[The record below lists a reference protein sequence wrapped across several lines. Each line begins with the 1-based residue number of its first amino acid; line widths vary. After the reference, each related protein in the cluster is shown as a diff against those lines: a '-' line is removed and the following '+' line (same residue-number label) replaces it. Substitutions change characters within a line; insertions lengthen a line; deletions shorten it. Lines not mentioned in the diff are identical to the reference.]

1 MFWEEITGTGGELS
15 GRDLFGPM
23 RVLSNSTGKKRV
35 VNRENLRL
43 AEGGRARGGNEDLGW
58 WGNRVGE
65 VGRW

>member
-23 RVLSNSTGKKRV
+23 RALSNSAGEKCL

-43 AEGGRARGGNEDLGW
+43 AEGGELVEGNEDLGW
-58 WGNRVGE
+58 
-65 VGRW
+65 